1 MNRLLVCAVSVVLC
15 LAPLAT
21 RAESKEG
28 AGVAE
33 TKQALAA
40 VNARYG
46 KAVEQRDAAA
56 IRDLYTKD
64 AILLPPD
71 QAMIRGNAGVED
83 FWKASFA
90 AGVKTASLDTIDVEQ
105 AGDVAVETGT
115 YAMTVAPEGKEAQTA
130 TGKYVVMWKRV
141 KDGTWKL
148 HRDIWNAT
156 PAAK

>member
-1 MNRLLVCAVSVVLC
+1 MNRLLVCAVSVMLC
-15 LAPLAT
+15 SAPLAT
-21 RAESKEG
+21 RAESKEA
-28 AGVAE
+28 AGIAE
-33 TKQALAA
+33 TKRALAA

-64 AILLPPD
+64 AIVLPPD

-90 AGVKTASLDTIDVEQ
+90 AGVKAASLEAIDVEQ
-105 AGDVAVETGT
+105 VGDVAFETGT
-115 YAMTVAPEGKEAQTA
+115 YTMTVAPEGKQAQTA
-130 TGKYVVMWKRV
+130 TGKYVVVWKRLS
-141 KDGTWKL
+141 DGAWKL